1 MAVERKRG
9 RRSTTG
15 KAVSVSEDRALGIKV
30 EGGVNGAILRV
41 VGIRIRMLAVGG
53 VQQVAH
59 RVVGVHEV
67 VGRIAPVFRGQ
78 TPDRVVGVGGDPA
91 IPVGFGNESPER
103 VVGIIPRR
111 VFLVRFGGDQA
122 HVVVRVQGR
131 VPKVGE
137 IDKRRNV
144 PPLSPAVGKE
154 LKEKCR
160 NDSIIVCHIFTF
172 KCSVVFC

>member
-1 MAVERKRG
+1 MFGSQTADGVICVRG
-9 RRSTTG
+9 D
-15 KAVSVSEDRALGIKV
+15 AIVSVCFLNKAAKS
-30 EGGVNGAILRV
+30 
-41 VGIRIRMLAVGG
+41 
-53 VQQVAH
+53 
-59 RVVGVHEV
+59 VVGVV
-67 VGRIAPVFRGQ
+67 A
-78 TPDRVVGVGGDPA
+78 
-91 IPVGFGNESPER
+91 
-103 VVGIIPRR
+103 RR
-111 VFLVRFGGDQA
+111 VFLVRLGRDQA
-122 HVVVRVQGR
+122 HVVVRVRGR